1 MPANTDSERA
11 LDSII
16 VGVRHRKDLG
26 DIDEL
31 AESIN
36 ELGML
41 HPITITPD
49 GVLVCGRRRLEAV
62 RRLGWR
68 TIKVW
73 VRSGISDAL
82 TQLLAQQDENALHKP
97 LSPIEQTELY
107 TELKRLYAED
117 AQHRQVATQFG
128 ADGPDSVPGQKASGE
143 VNGAGR
149 RPAPQGTRGGG
160 DSRTQAARA
169 ITGEQSYHRFDRIAF
184 LQAVSSDPFHP
195 TTVRELAAHELDA
208 VETGAPIEPAYRRVK
223 AAIELASQP
232 DTDTDDLDS
241 LAAEALARV
250 RQKQARRG
258 IRAIQ
263 NSPSDPRPD
272 SDAQPDEPIKYRT
285 LRSFLLTWT
294 ELEGWTK
301 YYDVNQVAQEISNEE
316 YGRFD
321 RVITESL
328 AFRDRLAHA
337 RTGSLG
343 TSTV

>member
-1 MPANTDSERA
+1 MPVSTDSERA

-16 VGVRHRKDLG
+16 VGIRHRKDLG

-31 AESIN
+31 AESIH

-97 LSPIEQTELY
+97 LSPIEQAELY

-117 AQHRQVATQFG
+117 AQHRQEATQFG
-128 ADGPDSVPGQKASGE
+128 ADGPDSMPGQKASGE

-160 DSRTQAARA
+160 DTRTQAARA

-184 LQAVSSDPFHP
+184 LQAVSRDPFHP
-195 TTVRELAAHELDA
+195 PTVRELAASELDA
-208 VETGAPIEPAYRRVK
+208 VEGGAPVEPAYRRVK

-241 LAAEALARV
+241 LAAEALDRV

-258 IRAIQ
+258 IRALQ
-263 NSPSDPRPD
+263 KSPPEPLAG
-272 SDAQPDEPIKYRT
+272 AQPDKPVKYRT

-301 YYDVNQVAQEISNEE
+301 HYDVNQLAHDISDEE
-316 YGRFD
+316 YARFD

-328 AFRDRLAHA
+328 TFRNRLTHA
-337 RTGSLG
+337 RTGSLDP
-343 TSTV
+343 STA